1 MTIVRRRHNA
11 RFAALPNAIWEDDSL
26 SIEAK
31 GVLGYLLSRPPNW
44 HVRLQ
49 QVGKKLGLGK
59 DRLQR
64 IFRELI
70 TAGYVTREQPR
81 VASGAFDRFEYIV
94 RDEAEDEDVAFLPQP
109 DLPAPGEPVAAE
121 PAPAEPAPGNQA
133 AYINKTE
140 STKTDFNKTE
150 LTKTNISKP
159 LTPKPYHPPATSP
172 AARAAGLGNEG
183 RPRSERPEV
192 VQSRLAARLGG
203 GDIATGWELLGM
215 LSPSHLDQVTAQER
229 NGSLCNSEVARMIRS
244 LVEAQAAAR
253 PLPGADR
260 ARASA

>member
-1 MTIVRRRHNA
+1 MTIVRRRQNA
-11 RFAALPNAIWEDDSL
+11 RFAALPNAIWEDDRL

-31 GVLGYLLSRPPNW
+31 GVLGYLLSRPANW
-44 HVRLQ
+44 HVRLP
-49 QVGKKLGLGK
+49 QVGKKLDLGK

-70 TAGYVTREQPR
+70 AAGYVTREQPR

-94 RDEAEDEDVAFLPQP
+94 RDEAEDDDVAFLPQP
-109 DLPAPGEPVAAE
+109 GLPAPAEPVAAE

-159 LTPKPYHPPATSP
+159 LTPKPCPAPATSP
-172 AARAAGLGNEG
+172 AARAAGLSNEG
-183 RPRSERPEV
+183 RSRSERPEI
-192 VQSRLAARLGG
+192 VQSRLAARFGG

-229 NGSLCNSEVARMIRS
+229 NGSLSDSEVARMIRS
-244 LVEAQAAAR
+244 LVDAQTQ
-253 PLPGADR
+253 PPPGADR
-260 ARASA
+260 ARALA